1 MLVGVQQL
9 ATLVHAS
16 LQWACSSLLVNL
28 LWYPAPSDNNMKVF
42 YANIENWCLCLKY
55 WFYIYLSMFYSVCSM
70 SSFYT
75 VYKIL
80 YLINFHSG
88 NASLPACTA
97 TNGTAISPC
106 PGTRILFSTR
116 CGGVPCN
123 RNKFTKQWAGLGCK
137 VSRITKRTV
146 ISLESRTSLTRKS

>member
-1 MLVGVQQL
+1 
-9 ATLVHAS
+9 
-16 LQWACSSLLVNL
+16 
-28 LWYPAPSDNNMKVF
+28 
-42 YANIENWCLCLKY
+42 
-55 WFYIYLSMFYSVCSM
+55 MFYSVCSM

-75 VYKIL
+75 VFKIL
-80 YLINFHSG
+80 YLINFHSE

-123 RNKFTKQWAGLGCK
+123 GNKFTKQWAGLGCK
-137 VSRITKRTV
+137 VSPHHLQKPFLKERMV